1 MIVLFL
7 SLFFLFKGR
16 LLFFF
21 FFSGDEERGGE
32 DELDLS
38 TFAYTCVAPP
48 SLQHHKIQTAPKKKG
63 ERERGVIPTQTE
75 EGDKKTSP
83 CFCLEERDTIL
94 HSKRKE
100 EGTNKRANKQTN
112 KTKQQQQQQKEA
124 VVHSYALCYSLH
136 SSTKSKRTH
145 MQIRCL
151 MSGSFSCCFL
161 IEFSYHSA
169 FFLLPLTS
177 LLFLQ

>member
-7 SLFFLFKGR
+7 
-16 LLFFF
+16 FFF
-21 FFSGDEERGGE
+21 FLSLRMRRGE

-48 SLQHHKIQTAPKKKG
+48 SLQHHKIQTAPKKKKG
-63 ERERGVIPTQTE
+63 RGVIPTQTK

-83 CFCLEERDTIL
+83 CFCLEERDTRP

-100 EGTNKRANKQTN
+100 EETNKRANKQTKQN
-112 KTKQQQQQQKEA
+112 KKES
-124 VVHSYALCYSLH
+124 VMHSYALCYSLH

-145 MQIRCL
+145 MQTRCL
-151 MSGSFSCCFL
+151 MCGSFSRCFL
-161 IEFSYHSA
+161 IQFSFTILLSFSSTSYFTFIPAIIDGA
-169 FFLLPLTS
+169 FTGTALLS
-177 LLFLQ
+177 CMIQK